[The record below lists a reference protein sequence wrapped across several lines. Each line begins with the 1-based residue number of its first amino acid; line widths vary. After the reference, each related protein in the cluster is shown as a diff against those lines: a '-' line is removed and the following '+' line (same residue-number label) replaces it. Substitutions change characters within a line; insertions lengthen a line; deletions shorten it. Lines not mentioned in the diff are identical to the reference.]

1 MQEAEGV
8 FSKTIHGAL
17 ATVNEDGSPWVVP
30 VHIFYDEGAVYWL
43 SAEET
48 QHSQNIIRDGRVS
61 LTAWGKSGD
70 EPSQAVYIN
79 GVATQL
85 EPAQMDDVKARMTAK
100 LGSTPPIYDTTR
112 AYRLVLGNI
121 NSSKSGKNRWYFY
134 T

>member
-1 MQEAEGV
+1 MEAASV
-8 FSKTIHGAL
+8 FSHTTFGAL
-17 ATVNEDGSPWVVP
+17 ATINEDGSPWAVP
-30 VHIFYDEGAVYWL
+30 LHIFHDNGAVYWL

-48 QHSQNIIRDGRVS
+48 QHSQNILRDGRVS
-61 LTAWGKSGD
+61 LTAWALKEGEAPRAIYVSG
-70 EPSQAVYIN
+70 I
-79 GVATQL
+79 ATQL
-85 EPAQMDDVKARMTAK
+85 KASEMDDVKARMTAK